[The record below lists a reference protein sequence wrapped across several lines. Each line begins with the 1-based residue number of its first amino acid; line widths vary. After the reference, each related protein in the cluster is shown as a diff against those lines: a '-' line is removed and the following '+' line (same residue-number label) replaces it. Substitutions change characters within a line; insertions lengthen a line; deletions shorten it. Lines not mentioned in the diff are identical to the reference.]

1 MAETQT
7 QGRGRRGRVWQDV
20 PGESVLMSIVAR
32 SSLPIARVPLLSL
45 AVGVGVAEAM
55 IDVAGVDARLKW
67 PNDVLIRGR
76 KVSGILLERNGD
88 VVLIGIG
95 INVAQQT
102 VPPALEAI
110 ATSVLLAGGKADR
123 DAIAEAVLRQ
133 VSHWRQR
140 LESEGF
146 EPIRE
151 RWMALTSMRDQR
163 VTADGVS
170 GRFVGLDETGALLLD
185 AGGEISRVV
194 AGEVQPVPAVDT
206 PEDTAYTARNLV

>member
-1 MAETQT
+1 
-7 QGRGRRGRVWQDV
+7 
-20 PGESVLMSIVAR
+20 MSIVAR

-45 AVGVGVAEAM
+45 AVGVGVAQAL
-55 IDVAGVDARLKW
+55 IDVAGVEARLKW

-95 INVAQQT
+95 INVAQRT
-102 VPPALEAI
+102 VPAALEAI

-123 DAIAEAVLRQ
+123 DAIAQAVLAQ
-133 VSHWRQR
+133 VSEWRTR
-140 LESEGF
+140 LEGDGF
-146 EPIRE
+146 HPVRE

-163 VTADGVS
+163 VSVDGVS
-170 GRFVGLDETGALLLD
+170 GRFVGLDEAGALLLD
-185 AGGEISRVV
+185 ADGETVRVI
-194 AGEVQPVPAVDT
+194 AGEVQPLPVVDT